1 MALLEV
7 NATFSFGSKLL
18 ISTWHQSLQQKL
30 QTLRKT
36 IKKDSETVLNTFLS
50 FCNKSKAIS

>member
-1 MALLEV
+1 MALLGG
-7 NATFSFGSKLL
+7 NATFSSGSKLL
-18 ISTWHQSLQQKL
+18 ISAWHQSLQQKL

-50 FCNKSKAIS
+50 FRNKSKAIS